1 MRLIDADK
9 LYNWIRTECNPY
21 GKPTIDF
28 ESGNRVLDIIKRMPT
43 AYDKESVLSEM
54 TEKYEDAIN
63 MYSMDIGTAYSF
75 SSSVRKETWGKAI
88 DIVEKGGIE

>member
-9 LYNWIRTECNPY
+9 LYDWIRTECNPY

-43 AYDKESVLSEM
+43 AFNKESVIQDLEALKDTSD
-54 TEKYEDAIN
+54 KNLDDDAA
-63 MYSMDIGTAYSF
+63 MAYAY
-75 SSSVRKETWGKAI
+75 AI
-88 DIVEKGGIE
+88 AIVERGGIE